1 MRISPRV
8 PLTRAAFVNLTCTW
22 SPRAFCVHAI
32 LFLIAFLLAPTLGWA
47 QQTLEDQALEQ
58 QGLAP
63 AGAGWTGTVGAGLE
77 VSPTYPGANTDRT
90 HPVPLVSIDHGSRL
104 FIGPLGIGIAAVR
117 WNGFRAGPVLGFER
131 GRYASDDPRLAGLG
145 DISTGITAGV
155 FAGYSR
161 GPLAISATA
170 RQAISHS
177 TNGLSALLQVDWRRA
192 FPGVRTLV
200 TAGPDL
206 EFGDGNYERTWF
218 GISPEQSTTSG
229 LPEYAPRGGINRVG
243 LHAAVTYRASQH
255 LVLRFFAG
263 LSDIIGDAA
272 QSPIVE
278 RRTRIS
284 VGAGIA
290 YHF

>member
-1 MRISPRV
+1 MSALRWGGG
-8 PLTRAAFVNLTCTW
+8 AW
-22 SPRAFCVHAI
+22 
-32 LFLIAFLLAPTLGWA
+32 FLLLICAVLAPTLGWA

-58 QGLAP
+58 QGLTRA
-63 AGAGWTGTVGAGLE
+63 AAGWTATVGAGLE
-77 VSPTYPGANTDRT
+77 VSPRYPGASTDRT
-90 HPVPLVSIDHGSRL
+90 HPVPLVSIDYGGRL
-104 FIGPLGIGIAAVR
+104 FIGPLGIGVAALR

-145 DISTGITAGV
+145 DISTSITAGV
-155 FAGYSR
+155 FAGYSS

-170 RQAISHS
+170 RQAVSHS
-177 TNGLSALLQVDWRRA
+177 TNGLSALLQVDWRCA
-192 FPGVRTLV
+192 FPGARTLV

-218 GISPEQSTTSG
+218 GVSPEQSITSG
-229 LPEYAPRGGINRVG
+229 LPVYAPRGGINRVG
-243 LHAAVTYRASQH
+243 LHAAVTHRASQH
-255 LVLRFFAG
+255 ILLRFFARF
-263 LSDIIGDAA
+263 SDIAGDAA

-278 RRTRIS
+278 RRTQIS